1 MVGHTT
7 TILPIKIKR
16 KREKIFAFHKSNLST
31 KNNGSSSSSTQCQI
45 RITETLPAAVF
56 SEKDLAKNHLTMH
69 KVIF

>member
-31 KNNGSSSSSTQCQI
+31 KNGSSSSTQCQI

-69 KVIF
+69 KVIL